1 MQTTIKRSKTNKNDK
16 NLQYSCCHDRF
27 IEIYTKV
34 ACDKVV
40 QRVNKLAQS
49 NEKALV
55 VTIIQRHENTKMMS
69 IKGKQ

>member
-16 NLQYSCCHDRF
+16 NLQYSCHDRF
-27 IEIYTKV
+27 IEIYTIV
-34 ACDKVV
+34 ACDKLV
-40 QRVNKLAQS
+40 QRVNKLVQS
-49 NEKALV
+49 IEKALV